1 VLDKDWLGKIALD
14 KKNQILR
21 ITIKVD
27 HSNLHSVRNIPLKNP
42 PKVKKEYRSRHL
54 NSIYSMSDM
63 IMGSNGISEEP
74 KPVTANAGAV
84 VARSQDRV

>member
-1 VLDKDWLGKIALD
+1 
-14 KKNQILR
+14 
-21 ITIKVD
+21 
-27 HSNLHSVRNIPLKNP
+27 VRNILLKNP